1 VPEVVVNRDQ
11 LTDFD
16 DFTGQVSVAQNTT
29 KTNVLSV
36 TGRNNCK
43 TYLAFI
49 GMAWDSG
56 ANNQLTWRLLLDGGK
71 IRQFGDSLVQIA
83 PPEQP
88 WQEITPWLLIPQ
100 GSTLRFEVDIGAA
113 AGGPFNVAAR
123 MRIYYAPLPQIDLPG
138 R

>member
-1 VPEVVVNRDQ
+1 MPEVVVNRDQ
-11 LTDFD
+11 ITDFD
-16 DFTGQVSVAQNTT
+16 DFTGQIVVTQNTT
-29 KTNVLSV
+29 LNNVLKV

-49 GMAWDSG
+49 GMAWDG
-56 ANNQLTWRLLLDGGK
+56 GVNNFLTWRLLLDNGK
-71 IRQFGDSLVQIA
+71 IRQFADSLVQIA

-100 GSTLRFEVDIGAA
+100 GSTLTFQVDVGAA
-113 AGGPFNVAAR
+113 GIGNFNVSAR
-123 MRIYYAPLPQIDLPG
+123 MRIYYAPLPQVDLPG